1 MNGHTGLTRQQ
12 RRAAERGPSMTP
24 EAKAQRIAS
33 EIFSL
38 RIAVGAAS
46 ILLDRALVYMNGD
59 KDPDHMPADTR
70 AAIERFLAEWPVPP
84 GAR

>member
-1 MNGHTGLTRQQ
+1 VNGHTGLTRQQ

-24 EAKAQRIAS
+24 EEKAQRIAS
-33 EIFSL
+33 EIFAL

-46 ILLDRALVYMNGD
+46 VIMDRALEEN
-59 KDPDHMPADTR
+59 PNEMPAETR
-70 AAIERFLAEWPVPP
+70 DAMARFLAEWPVPP